1 MENRIVISICGEE
14 YTLLADEAPSYMQ
27 KVGQYVDSKMSETL
41 RGAKVGR
48 TDAAVL
54 TALNLADELMK
65 AQQNA
70 ENLRSQLK
78 GYLDEANRAKSEVS
92 ELKRELFRL
101 QNNNRGG
108 NQNQQNQQNHQN
120 RR

>member
-1 MENRIVISICGEE
+1 MENRIVITICGAE

-27 KVGQYVDSKMSETL
+27 KVGQYVDTKMSETL
-41 RGAKVGR
+41 RTVKVGR

-65 AQQNA
+65 SQQNA
-70 ENLRSQLK
+70 ENLRGQLK
-78 GYLDEANRAKSEVS
+78 GYIDDVNRAKSEIS

-101 QNNNRGG
+101 QGQKHNR
-108 NQNQQNQQNHQN
+108 
-120 RR
+120 

>member
-1 MENRIVISICGEE
+1 MENRIVITICGAE

-27 KVGQYVDSKMSETL
+27 KVGQYVDAKMSETL
-41 RGAKVGR
+41 RTVKVGR

-65 AQQNA
+65 SQQNA
-70 ENLRSQLK
+70 ENLRAQLK
-78 GYLDEANRAKSEVS
+78 GYIDDANRAKSEIS

-101 QNNNRGG
+101 QSQKHGK
-108 NQNQQNQQNHQN
+108 
-120 RR
+120 